1 MSRPISSPVDAS
13 STVLVPVI
21 QMLLSAR
28 ALEDVRAATAHGARL
43 ICRYDAL
50 ALYEV
55 EESGTLAPTLRHGQ
69 ELGAGAAALEEL
81 LCGKASKTGRTVSTL
96 DRFLSEQ
103 EQAVAD
109 DYTRHFGLCLARPL
123 QVYGEFTGLLVFHYE
138 ERSVLAEHEFDA
150 LRRFAEC
157 AAVALSNARI
167 RDELHN
173 YAYSDPLTGL
183 ANRRRLELEFAR
195 LNGSQLSL
203 LLIDFDGLKAV
214 NDALGYDRGDELI
227 ATVGAALA
235 ANVNE
240 GELAARLGGDEFVVV
255 LPGADDRRGRMRAEE
270 LTQVLD
276 AVAVPDDLHSLFHGA
291 SVGAAT
297 GVPGED
303 SRAVLRRASNEMR
316 SRKRR
321 RKTDRDVLA
330 REGSLL
336 RRDGDPSSI

>member
-1 MSRPISSPVDAS
+1 MSRPISSPADAS

-55 EESGTLAPTLRHGQ
+55 QESGTLAATLRHGK

-103 EQAVAD
+103 EQTVAD
-109 DYTRHFGLCLARPL
+109 DYTRLFGLCLARPL
-123 QVYGEFTGLLVFHYE
+123 QAYGEFTGLLVFHFE
-138 ERSVLAEHEFDA
+138 ERSVLGEREFDA

-157 AAVALSNARI
+157 AAVALSNARV

-183 ANRRRLELEFAR
+183 ANRRRLEVEFAR
-195 LNGSQLSL
+195 LSGSRLSL

-214 NDALGYDRGDELI
+214 NDRLGYDSGDALI
-227 ATVGAALA
+227 NMIGAKLTASA
-235 ANVNE
+235 KP
-240 GELAARLGGDEFVVV
+240 GEFVVRLGGDEFVVIM
-255 LPGADDRRGRMRAEE
+255 PEADRALARLRAEE
-270 LTQVLD
+270 MTAILD
-276 AVAVPDDLHSLFHGA
+276 RLALPEDLAALFHGA
-291 SVGAAT
+291 SVGSAT
-297 GVPGED
+297 AETGED
-303 SRAVLRRASNEMR
+303 PWEVLRRAGVEMR

-321 RKTDRDVLA
+321 RKTDAELLSDADADLRLGF
-330 REGSLL
+330 RGEG
-336 RRDGDPSSI
+336 